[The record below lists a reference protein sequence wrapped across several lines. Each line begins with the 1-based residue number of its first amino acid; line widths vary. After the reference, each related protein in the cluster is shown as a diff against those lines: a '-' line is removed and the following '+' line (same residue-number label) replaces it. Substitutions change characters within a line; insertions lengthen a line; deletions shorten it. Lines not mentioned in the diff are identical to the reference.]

1 MELKDTILQ
10 GTIQAFN
17 KKGLKFTM
25 DDIAAILGISKKTI
39 YTVFRDKE
47 ELFLTMVDTI
57 FDTIK
62 ESEQAIM
69 DDEKLSTVEKI
80 QKVLGVMPEGYQEI
94 DFRQLYSLRD
104 KYPKIYKQ
112 VEKRLETG
120 WEPVL
125 VLMEQGMKEGVI
137 RQVRLPLVKLMMEAA
152 VEQFFQ
158 RDILIRNQVTYTDA
172 LQEVV
177 EILLQGIV
185 ENKAQREEIERKKFD
200 LKEQPQ
206 AKDKKRKAA
215 SDKESKR

>member
-185 ENKAQREEIERKKFD
+185 ENKAQCEEIERKKFD
-200 LKEQPQ
+200 LKE
-206 AKDKKRKAA
+206 
-215 SDKESKR
+215 

>member
-120 WEPVL
+120 WEPIL

-185 ENKAQREEIERKKFD
+185 ENTAQ
-200 LKEQPQ
+200 
-206 AKDKKRKAA
+206 
-215 SDKESKR
+215 S

>member
-185 ENKAQREEIERKKFD
+185 ENKAQFEEIERKKVRF
-200 LKEQPQ
+200 ER
-206 AKDKKRKAA
+206 ATT
-215 SDKESKR
+215 SEG